1 MQFLWKYIDDLV
13 GKGLE
18 THVIIELLLY
28 TSASLVPMAL
38 PLAVLL
44 ASIMTFGNLAEY
56 NELLA
61 LKSAGISLSKIMA
74 PVMVLAIAITV
85 SAFLFNNHVL
95 PFSNLK
101 MRSLLYDIQRQN
113 PELQI
118 KAGIFDNTLEGY
130 SIRIEEKDPKTNL
143 LKKIRIYDHTDKQ
156 GNTTVTLAD
165 SGYMRMTEDERFLL
179 FTLYNGTTYTEM
191 QKKRK
196 RERIKTYPA
205 RRDKFEK
212 EDMVIELVD
221 FGLKRTDEDLF
232 KSSYQMMTLNQLK
245 QMEDSLIDEITD
257 AQRSLIRTLDMS
269 SYFKKKNHL
278 IKRTTPTTPDYR
290 KKESRINNPLIKNSS
305 GPDSLVQ
312 DSLSLD
318 SIVQDSI
325 VQDSIVQDSIDLIE
339 EPRVVTLYI
348 DSIFSN
354 FSNTEKISLLN
365 QALSQSRSAI
375 NYINNSFITIDT
387 KVRRLRK
394 YEIEEQRKF
403 SLSLACLIF
412 FFIGAPLGAIIRKG
426 GLGMPV
432 VVSVL
437 FFLLYY
443 VISLTGEKFARES
456 VITPFLGMWISSF
469 ILIPLGA
476 FLTYKASTDS
486 VIMNVD
492 TYFKFFKKIANLWKK
507 KKSDSSV
514 K

>member
-13 GKGLE
+13 GKGLN
-18 THVIIELLLY
+18 TDVMLELLLY

-61 LKSAGISLSKIMA
+61 LKSAGIPLSRIMA
-74 PVMVLAIAITV
+74 PVTTLTIFITI

-118 KAGIFDNTLEGY
+118 KVGIFDNTLDGY
-130 SIRIEEKDPKTNL
+130 SIRIEDKDPKTNL
-143 LKKIRIYDHTDKQ
+143 LKNIRIYDHTDQQ
-156 GNTTVTLAD
+156 GNSIVTLAD
-165 SGYMRMTEDERFLL
+165 SGYMKMTEDERFLL
-179 FTLYNGTTYTEM
+179 FTLYNGITYTEM
-191 QKKRK
+191 QKNQKRSK
-196 RERIKTYPA
+196 IKTYPA
-205 RRDKFEK
+205 RRDKFEM
-212 EDMVIELVD
+212 EEMVVELVD
-221 FGLKRTDEDLF
+221 FGLKRTNEDLF
-232 KSSYQMMTLNQLK
+232 KSSYQMMTLNQLN
-245 QMEDSLIDEITD
+245 QIEDSLLDEINV
-257 AQRSLIRTLDMS
+257 AQRSLINTLDRS
-269 SYFKKKNHL
+269 SYFKNKNHL
-278 IKRTTPTTPDYR
+278 IKPDYMR
-290 KKESRINNPLIKNSS
+290 SSSTLVKDTLEINSADTVKQKRIEKLF
-305 GPDSLVQ
+305 
-312 DSLSLD
+312 LD
-318 SIVQDSI
+318 SI
-325 VQDSIVQDSIDLIE
+325 
-339 EPRVVTLYI
+339 YNGY
-348 DSIFSN
+348 SN
-354 FSNTEKISLLN
+354 KEKIALLN
-365 QALSQSRSAI
+365 QSINLSRTAI
-375 NYINNSFITIDT
+375 NYINNSFVTIDS

-394 YEIEEQRKF
+394 YQIEEQRKF

-443 VISLTGEKFARES
+443 IISLTGEKFSRES
-456 VITPFLGMWISSF
+456 VITPIMGMWISSF

-492 TYFKFFKKIANLWKK
+492 TYFNFFKKIFSFISKRISVQHKK
-507 KKSDSSV
+507 EE
-514 K
+514 